1 MRAEQRQLRGDGM
14 LRVDL
19 QGIRELKIY
28 MTGAEERETAEKC
41 PGVQA
46 ESLRELCPP

>member
-1 MRAEQRQLRGDGM
+1 MRTEQRQLRGDGV

-28 MTGAEERETAEKC
+28 MTGAEERDCREMPRR
-41 PGVQA
+41 PG
-46 ESLRELCPP
+46 